1 MLGLACAVRPT
12 FPRGIRRFGVAPQS
26 VFRKLSRR
34 AKLLGAEL
42 KDWSHEREQLLRIW
56 TKKHLKTLQYLK
68 TLPPDRLLELS
79 RLKLVAANQQF
90 DDRFNAAFF
99 RTLDFVQEKVAEI
112 QRKGV
117 APQRAEMWHHS
128 SFRLKLLKLMDFLGL
143 KALQRWTSTEGETVP
158 ELEVQSM
165 ASMATALA
173 FASGQFFAVCAPPQ
187 LKKRKSELFPWLH
200 HELHVMRQIRAGN
213 LQYIG
218 RVGDKDWEQAHDADL
233 DHSPETL
240 FDLAMSA
247 LAAHPRVHEWLG
259 TRVRPMAEP
268 EHVLYRLHE
277 GVTETFL
284 AWQVKGELGEAEVQ
298 VKSTGSIVDFIYV
311 FS

>member
-99 RTLDFVQEKVAEI
+99 RSQETLQKTRASI
-112 QRKGV
+112 LLRKARKNGFLRKPLLGYLERV
-117 APQRAEMWHHS
+117 FSCLPMQSPFFEDKREHVPPSTMWE
-128 SFRLKLLKLMDFLGL
+128 
-143 KALQRWTSTEGETVP
+143 W
-158 ELEVQSM
+158 
-165 ASMATALA
+165 
-173 FASGQFFAVCAPPQ
+173 CAPFARDTQRPVWW
-187 LKKRKSELFPWLH
+187 SH
-200 HELHVMRQIRAGN
+200 IRC
-213 LQYIG
+213 
-218 RVGDKDWEQAHDADL
+218 D
-233 DHSPETL
+233 TM
-240 FDLAMSA
+240 FM
-247 LAAHPRVHEWLG
+247 
-259 TRVRPMAEP
+259 
-268 EHVLYRLHE
+268 
-277 GVTETFL
+277 
-284 AWQVKGELGEAEVQ
+284 
-298 VKSTGSIVDFIYV
+298 
-311 FS
+311 

>member
-1 MLGLACAVRPT
+1 
-12 FPRGIRRFGVAPQS
+12 
-26 VFRKLSRR
+26 
-34 AKLLGAEL
+34 
-42 KDWSHEREQLLRIW
+42 
-56 TKKHLKTLQYLK
+56 
-68 TLPPDRLLELS
+68 
-79 RLKLVAANQQF
+79 
-90 DDRFNAAFF
+90 
-99 RTLDFVQEKVAEI
+99 
-112 QRKGV
+112 
-117 APQRAEMWHHS
+117 MWHHS

-143 KALQRWTSTEGETVP
+143 KALQRWTSTEGET
-158 ELEVQSM
+158 
-165 ASMATALA
+165 ATGAPRKNRPAGTPVDAGALA
-173 FASGQFFAVCAPPQ
+173 LVGAGIGSAVHGFYGYSFGFCIWAV
-187 LKKRKSELFPWLH
+187 LRSL
-200 HELHVMRQIRAGN
+200 RN

-311 FS
+311 FPEGRDHYGLQPPGFVIRPNGDTWSQDRASTIKLTCS